1 METESN
7 SNKKLFLLDAYAL
20 IYRSYFAFIRNPR
33 FNSKGLNTSA
43 IFGFVNTLQQIL
55 NDENPSHIAVA
66 FDVHGPTFRHDMFD
80 QYKANREQMPED
92 IRKSVPIIRDIVK
105 AYNIPII
112 EKQGYEADDLIGTIA
127 PMAQKKGFVTYMMTP
142 DKDYAQLV
150 SEKIFMYKPAK
161 SGNKAEIWGVPEV
174 LKNFEI
180 ETPNQI
186 IDILGLMGDT
196 ADNIPGCPGIGP
208 KTAIKLISE
217 YKSIEGIYQNI
228 DKLKGKQKEN
238 LIENKE
244 QVFLS
249 RKLVVINQNVPV
261 DIDFDKMKRENPNSK
276 ELMKLF
282 SDLEFRTLASK
293 ITGTNTPRQSGEYT
307 QGSLFDSAP
316 AQQNTPQPVNF
327 KTINNT
333 QHNYIPVETQNQR
346 ASLRAE
352 LAVAQSFCFD
362 TETTGL
368 DPHIAELVCISFSIK
383 PHQAYC
389 VLLPDDYSEAKKIV
403 QEFAHVFSDKNI
415 EKIGQ
420 NIKYDILML
429 NRYNI
434 NVQGKLF
441 DTMIAHYLLQP
452 ELRHNLDYLCELY
465 LDYKKVPT
473 SDLIGQKGKKQLSM
487 RDVEPD
493 KLVEYACEDAD
504 LTLQLK
510 NVLESKL
517 DEYEQTKLFDEI
529 EMPLVQVLVHM
540 ENAGVKIDTKAL
552 SSSADELR
560 EQLVTL
566 ETEIHQLAGEEF
578 LVSSPKQL
586 GEILFDKLKIDAK
599 AKKTKTKQ
607 YSTNEETLA
616 KLADRHPIINKV
628 LEYRGLRKLLST
640 YIDALPKLINKRTGK
655 IHTSFNQT
663 VTATGR
669 LSSVNP
675 NLQNIPIRDQNGR
688 EIRKAF
694 VPSAD
699 DMIYLSADYSQIEL
713 RIMAALSKDES
724 MIEAFRKNIDVH
736 SLTASKIFKVD
747 TDKVTSDMR
756 RKAKTAN
763 FGIIY
768 GISAFGLSQ
777 RLNISRTEAKE
788 IIDGYF
794 EAFPD
799 VQKYME
805 KSIEIARNN
814 GYVKTLFG
822 RKRYLNEI
830 NSANAVVRGMA
841 ERNAINAP
849 IQGSAA
855 DIIKIAM
862 INIYNRFLDQNIQSK
877 MILQVH
883 DELNFEVFNTEIETV
898 KEIVKYEM
906 ENAIQLDI
914 PLTVEMDTGKNWFEA
929 H

>member
-1 METESN
+1 
-7 SNKKLFLLDAYAL
+7 
-20 IYRSYFAFIRNPR
+20 
-33 FNSKGLNTSA
+33 
-43 IFGFVNTLQQIL
+43 
-55 NDENPSHIAVA
+55 
-66 FDVHGPTFRHDMFD
+66 
-80 QYKANREQMPED
+80 
-92 IRKSVPIIRDIVK
+92 
-105 AYNIPII
+105 
-112 EKQGYEADDLIGTIA
+112 
-127 PMAQKKGFVTYMMTP
+127 
-142 DKDYAQLV
+142 
-150 SEKIFMYKPAK
+150 
-161 SGNKAEIWGVPEV
+161 
-174 LKNFEI
+174 
-180 ETPNQI
+180 
-186 IDILGLMGDT
+186 MGDT

-316 AQQNTPQPVNF
+316 EQQNTPQPVNF

-883 DELNFEVFNTEIETV
+883 DELNFEVFNSEIETV

>member
-1 METESN
+1 
-7 SNKKLFLLDAYAL
+7 
-20 IYRSYFAFIRNPR
+20 
-33 FNSKGLNTSA
+33 
-43 IFGFVNTLQQIL
+43 
-55 NDENPSHIAVA
+55 
-66 FDVHGPTFRHDMFD
+66 
-80 QYKANREQMPED
+80 
-92 IRKSVPIIRDIVK
+92 
-105 AYNIPII
+105 
-112 EKQGYEADDLIGTIA
+112 
-127 PMAQKKGFVTYMMTP
+127 MMTP

-883 DELNFEVFNTEIETV
+883 DELNFEVFNSEIETV